1 MATFGRKGKF
11 LCLGRFHFS
20 AVASTSKKV
29 LMSKFHSVKGVVMKE
44 IQINDYGNEERL
56 AMVNVAQP
64 KAGKGQVVVRVL
76 ATSFNPIDPKRT
88 SGNMRQV
95 LPLQFPF
102 VPGGDFSGVV
112 DSVGEGVQGFQRGD
126 EVFGYAMAGGAY
138 AEYIAVDADEVAPKP
153 KTLNHIESASL
164 ALVAQTALQM
174 LDRAGVQK
182 GQTILIHGAGGA
194 VGGVAVQ
201 VAHRRGATVLAAT
214 AKVSLN
220 RVKEY
225 GADQVIDYAAG
236 PFEKSVHGVD
246 AVLDTVGGDVQQR
259 SFGVLK
265 PGGVLIAI
273 TQPPSQEEAAKHGV
287 KASMFATE
295 VSSAGLRKVAQ
306 LADAGEI
313 KPYVGKVYPLSE
325 VRKAW
330 YDSRTNHVDGKI
342 VFKVGVD
349 AAASGERRSASSGN

>member
-1 MATFGRKGKF
+1 
-11 LCLGRFHFS
+11 
-20 AVASTSKKV
+20 V
-29 LMSKFHSVKGVVMKE
+29 
-44 IQINDYGNEERL
+44 D
-56 AMVNVAQP
+56 VAQP

-95 LPLQFPF
+95 FRLQFPF

-112 DSVGEGVQGFQRGD
+112 DSIGENVHGFQRGD
-126 EVFGYAMAGGAY
+126 EVFGYSMPGGAY
-138 AEYIAVDADEVAPKP
+138 AEYIAIDADKVAPKP

-174 LDRAGVQK
+174 LDRSGVQK
-182 GQTILIHGAGGA
+182 GQTVLIHGAGGA

-201 VAHRRGATVLAAT
+201 IAHHRGVIVIAAT
-214 AKVSLN
+214 SAPSLN
-220 RVKEY
+220 RVKGY
-225 GADQVIDYAAG
+225 GANQVIDYAAG

-265 PGGVLIAI
+265 PGGVLVAI
-273 TQPPSQEEAAKHGV
+273 TQPPSEEEAAKRGV
-287 KASMFATE
+287 KASMLVTE
-295 VSSAGLRKVAQ
+295 VNSAGLRKVAQ
-306 LADAGEI
+306 LVDAGEI
-313 KPYVGKVYPLSE
+313 KPYVGKVYQLSE
-325 VRKAW
+325 VAKAW
-330 YDSRTNHVDGKI
+330 HDSPNHVDGKI
-342 VFKVGVD
+342 VFKVGAD